1 MTRRAKTYHP
11 SKGETPRSAR
21 QLLEVGLAPAWIR
34 VEAPLLTE
42 LAAGFSARANQL
54 SAAGRQPVYADGVR
68 PASEAEALAAYLL
81 GAVEGARNELL
92 RLQQRHL
99 EFVKRFGVAASDRER
114 RQHILD
120 HAVDLGADRSTLRGD
135 AAAFSRW
142 FGADALGDRYL
153 KRFSGGE
160 RRLAFI
166 LQRLGAVAGWV
177 LAAEGDALGYRN
189 LWRRL
194 DLERTLQQLLTY
206 EGDSRVRIAA
216 FDCLAGALRAMP
228 RPDQEGSVAGNTL
241 QYIYRS
247 AMEPGQQVW
256 IQCEALRLLQSLSLD
271 SLETALEKRLGEPRG
286 GDDLF
291 LRRRAL
297 GILSETLSERPALAR
312 LLPLAA
318 ADPSP
323 FVRQGLAAAL
333 LQATSADVLRL
344 LPPLA
349 LQDPVAAVRGASL
362 LEIPALLQRPE
373 LVTEL
378 QALLVRVLEQ
388 EQNSFVLRL
397 ACQVATSGQ
406 DALQAGAQMP
416 AADDWRERL
425 LRPLATLHRGAAD
438 LAVRR
443 WAAESRETLWCA
455 GEPQARELKQRL
467 ENHLQ
472 KQRPG
477 RRRRLPAALLGSA
490 SEPVLGRVL
499 SELSRSDFGFDLEA
513 GFFGRHLTRG
523 SVFRF
528 RLWRL
533 LHELTHPSPDKRQ
546 AFSHTV
552 GRVFRGHLRAPSA
565 VLAELAQTK
574 VPGEPLFL
582 AEEGGWRPYLP
593 LVDEVISSLDQ
604 GVRAQPVRFYTA
616 EGVTELLPPSSLAAR
631 LAARTALTARFS
643 RYARLRNWREQD
655 ATAPSAY
662 LEALEKLGFKVRLS
676 GHPEH
681 AGGAPCVDPAVARF
695 FPAALPLLGGEFWP
709 RLQNYFFSLYENTL
723 YHLVLFTGGA
733 LVLFLGRSLYLQ
745 QALRQARKRLPLV
758 IGGWGTRGKSGS
770 ERLKAALFNALGYG
784 VVAKTTGCEAMFLHA
799 TPYGATREMFLF
811 RSYDKASI
819 WEHHQLVRL
828 SAQLGAD
835 VFLYECMALTPAF
848 VRILQ
853 RWMRDDFTTI
863 TNSYPDHEDLM
874 GPAGINVPEVMTEF
888 IPDAGVLC
896 TSEEQMLP
904 VLAQGAAA
912 QGTRLHAVGW
922 REVGLLT
929 PDILDRF
936 PYQEHPHNIALL
948 LSLAAELGIPADFA
962 LKEMADR
969 VVPDI
974 GVLKSFPAAAID
986 GRKLEFVNG
995 MSANERYATLA
1006 NWERMGFDRQ
1016 DPELEPGVWISTVV
1030 NNRAD
1035 RVPRSQVFA
1044 RILVEDLQADRH
1056 FLIGSNLKG
1065 LSGYLQRAWED
1076 HAQSL
1081 TLWPGGATPR
1091 TPEQILAA
1099 AVRRLRIPCSEAALT
1114 GRLEAQLQGLGL
1126 SVDGAAVA
1134 ALLTDGPALAKILED
1149 GGAAR
1154 HAAAIAANLQLGRRQ
1169 LTEYQ
1174 GLLERLPKSPT
1185 GAAAE
1190 ACNNE
1195 FRALLGRWFEAK
1207 FVLID
1212 DLHASG
1218 DAILGRICAETP
1230 PGLHNRVMGLQ
1241 NIKGPGLGFVY
1252 AWQAWER
1259 CHQACQQ
1266 LCSRDAADAEA
1277 GLRQLAAFRDYGLL
1291 SEEMVRQTVATVR
1304 KSPLA
1309 QREIFQAELTLILAN
1324 LETALGRLRGRSG
1337 PQGSNGLLVAL
1348 LGALESFLDAGDA
1361 VKRRKIANRIYRDLV
1376 HERISHARAAQEL
1389 QELNQRQK
1397 GGWLLTQIH
1406 AMQRRQAKP
1415 VSGEARQ
1422 VPGSP

>member
-1 MTRRAKTYHP
+1 MTTPAKTQRP
-11 SKGETPRSAR
+11 SEGGKTLSVR

-34 VEAPLLTE
+34 VEKRLLEE
-42 LAAGFSARANQL
+42 LNAGFAAR
-54 SAAGRQPVYADGVR
+54 SRQDTAPAIRPVYADGVR
-68 PASEAEALAAYLL
+68 PASPAEALASYLL
-81 GAVEGARNELL
+81 GAAEAERNELT
-92 RLQQRHL
+92 RLQLRHL
-99 EFVKRFGVAASDRER
+99 EFVKRFGAAASERER

-120 HAVDLGADRSTLRGD
+120 HAADLGADRATLRGD
-135 AAAFSRW
+135 AAAFERW
-142 FGADALGDRYL
+142 FGADAVGDRYL
-153 KRFSGGE
+153 QRFSGRE
-160 RRLAFI
+160 RRLAFT
-166 LQRLGAVAGWV
+166 LQRLGAVSGW
-177 LAAEGDALGYRN
+177 LLGAEGEELGYGN

-194 DLERTLQQLLTY
+194 DLERTLQPLLTY

-216 FDCLAGALRAMP
+216 FGCLASALRALP
-228 RPDQEGSVAGNTL
+228 RQQQEGSVAGNTL

-271 SLETALEKRLGEPRG
+271 SLETALEKRLGDPRG

-297 GILSETLSERPALAR
+297 DILGQTLPLRPVLAR

-323 FVRQGLAAAL
+323 FVRQGMATALGLAPIGE
-333 LQATSADVLRL
+333 VLKF

-349 LQDPVAAVRGASL
+349 LQDPEPAVRGATL
-362 LEIPALLQRPE
+362 LEIPALLQRSE

-378 QALLVRVLEQ
+378 LELLAKVLLQ
-388 EQNSFVLRL
+388 ERDAFVLRV
-397 ACQVATSGQ
+397 ACQVAASGQ
-406 DALQAGAQMP
+406 QALYAAGRSATAGA
-416 AADDWRERL
+416 WRDRL
-425 LRPLATLHRGAAD
+425 WLVLAELHCGAAE
-438 LAVRR
+438 LPVRR
-443 WAAESRETLWCA
+443 WAAECREALWCSGDDA
-455 GEPQARELKQRL
+455 ARELKERL
-467 ENHLQ
+467 LRHLQ
-472 KQRPG
+472 QHPAG
-477 RRRRLPAALLGSA
+477 QRRRLPARLLGT
-490 SEPVLGRVL
+490 SEEATLGRVL
-499 SELSRSDFGFDLEA
+499 SELSRSDYGFDLET
-513 GFFGRHLTRG
+513 GPFGRHLTRG
-523 SVFRF
+523 PLFRI

-546 AFSHTV
+546 AFSHTL
-552 GRVFRGHLRAPSA
+552 GRVFRGRLRAPSTI
-565 VLAELAQTK
+565 LAELAETK
-574 VPGEPLFL
+574 VPGEPLFM

-593 LVDEVISSLDQ
+593 LVDEVLSSLDQ
-604 GVRAQPVRFYTA
+604 LGAPPVRFYTA
-616 EGVTELLPPSSLAAR
+616 EGVTELLPPSSLAR
-631 LAARTALTARFS
+631 RIAARTVLSRHFR

-655 ATAPSAY
+655 SNAPSAY
-662 LEALEKLGFKVRLS
+662 LEALEKLGFTARLT

-681 AGGAPCVDPAVARF
+681 PGGPPCVDPAVARF

-733 LVLFLGRSLYLQ
+733 LALFLGRSLYLQ
-745 QALRQARKRLPLV
+745 QALRRARKRLPLV

-799 TPYGATREMFLF
+799 TPYGVTREMFLF

-828 SAQLGAD
+828 SAQLGAE

-853 RWMRDDFTTI
+853 RWMGDDFTTI
-863 TNSYPDHEDLM
+863 TNTYPDHEDLM

-888 IPDAGVLC
+888 IPTFGVLC

-912 QGTRLHAVGW
+912 RGTQLRAVGW

-929 PDILDRF
+929 PDILQRF

-948 LSLAAELGIPADFA
+948 LSLAADLGVPADFA

-974 GVLKSFPAAAID
+974 GVLKSFPAAAIN
-986 GRKLEFVNG
+986 GRRLEFVNG

-1016 DPELEPGVWISTVV
+1016 DPQAEPGVWISTVV

-1044 RILVEDLQADRH
+1044 RILVEDLQADQH
-1056 FLIGSNLKG
+1056 FLIGSNLQG
-1065 LSGYLQRAWED
+1065 LTGYLRRAWAD
-1076 HAQSL
+1076 YARDL
-1081 TLWPGGATPR
+1081 TLWSGGASPR
-1091 TPEQILAA
+1091 APEQILGDFA
-1099 AVRRLRIPCSEAALT
+1099 RKLRIPCTEEALAQ
-1114 GRLEAQLQGLGL
+1114 RLAAQLQGLGV
-1126 SVDGAAVA
+1126 SVEVVAAAALLEDGAALSR
-1134 ALLTDGPALAKILED
+1134 LLEKAEL
-1149 GGAAR
+1149 AR
-1154 HAAAIAANLQLGRRQ
+1154 HAAAIEASLERGRRQ
-1169 LTEYQ
+1169 LQEYRE
-1174 GLLERLPKSPT
+1174 LLGRLPTNPT
-1185 GAAAE
+1185 TAVAAG
-1190 ACNNE
+1190 CNRE

-1207 FVLID
+1207 FVLIE

-1218 DAILGRICAETP
+1218 DAILSRICAETP
-1230 PGLHNRVMGLQ
+1230 PGLHNRIMGLQ

-1259 CHQACQQ
+1259 CHQACQR
-1266 LCSRDAADAEA
+1266 LRSRDAAEAEA
-1277 GLRQLAAFRDYGLL
+1277 GLRQLAAVRDFGIL
-1291 SEEMVRQTVATVR
+1291 SEELVRETVAAVR
-1304 KSPLA
+1304 KTPLA
-1309 QREIFQAELTLILAN
+1309 QKEIFQAELTLILAN
-1324 LETALGRLRGRSG
+1324 LETALRQQWGRLGPRGANG
-1337 PQGSNGLLVAL
+1337 PLVAVL
-1348 LGALESFLDAGDA
+1348 SALESFLDAGDA
-1361 VKRRKIANRIYRDLV
+1361 VKRRKVANRIYRDLV
-1376 HERISHARAAQEL
+1376 DERISHARAAQEL

-1406 AMQRRQAKP
+1406 ALQQRQIKP
-1415 VSGEARQ
+1415 AVVEGRQ
-1422 VPGSP
+1422 VPERL

>member
-1 MTRRAKTYHP
+1 MTMRVKTPPP
-11 SKGETPRSAR
+11 SDRQQTLSVR
-21 QLLEVGLAPAWIR
+21 QLLEVGLAPTWIR
-34 VEAPLLTE
+34 VEAGLLQD
-42 LAAGFSARANQL
+42 LASGFAAHSGQV
-54 SAAGRQPVYADGVR
+54 SAAAPRPAYADGVR
-68 PASEAEALAAYLL
+68 PVSEAEALAGYLL
-81 GAVEGARNELL
+81 GAVEAERNELTRL
-92 RLQQRHL
+92 RLHHL
-99 EFVKRFGVAASDRER
+99 EFVKRFGAAASERER
-114 RQHILD
+114 RQQILA
-120 HAVDLGADRSTLRGD
+120 HAADLGANRATLRGD
-135 AAAFSRW
+135 AAAFGRW
-142 FGADALGDRYL
+142 FDADAVDDRYR
-153 KRFSGGE
+153 KRFSGRE

-166 LQRLGAVAGWV
+166 LQRLGAVAGW
-177 LAAEGDALGYRN
+177 LLGAEGAAQGYRP

-194 DLERTLQQLLTY
+194 DLERTLQPLLTY

-216 FDCLAGALRAMP
+216 FACLASALRALP
-228 RPDQEGSVAGNTL
+228 RPEQEGSVAGNTL

-271 SLETALEKRLGEPRG
+271 SLQTALEKRLAEPRG

-297 GILSETLSERPALAR
+297 GILGETLAERPALVG

-323 FVRQGLAAAL
+323 FVRQGVAAAL
-333 LQATSADVLRL
+333 LLAPADKVMPLLSA
-344 LPPLA
+344 LA
-349 LQDPVAAVRGASL
+349 LQDPEPAVRGAAL
-362 LEIPALLQRPE
+362 LEISTLLTRSELLAELLELLQ
-373 LVTEL
+373 
-378 QALLVRVLEQ
+378 QALEREGDA
-388 EQNSFVLRL
+388 FVLRL
-397 ACQVATSGQ
+397 ACQVASNGQ
-406 DALQAGAQMP
+406 EALQAAGH
-416 AADDWRERL
+416 AAAAGGWRQRL
-425 LRPLATLHRGAAD
+425 LPVLGALHRGAAE

-443 WAAESRETLWCA
+443 WAAESREALWCA
-455 GEPQARELKQRL
+455 GDPAASALKERL
-467 ENHLQ
+467 VGRLRKHP
-472 KQRPG
+472 PG
-477 RRRRLPAALLGSA
+477 RRRRLPAALLRGVEEA
-490 SEPVLGRVL
+490 TLGRVL
-499 SELSRSDFGFDLEA
+499 SELSRRDYGFDLET
-513 GFFGRHLTRG
+513 GPLGRHLSRG
-523 SVFRF
+523 PLFRF

-533 LHELTHPSPDKRQ
+533 LHELRHPSPDKRQ

-552 GRVFRGHLRAPSA
+552 GRVFRGQLRAPSA
-565 VLAELAQTK
+565 ILAELAETK

-593 LVDEVISSLDQ
+593 LVDEVISSLDRL
-604 GVRAQPVRFYTA
+604 GAQPVRFYTA
-616 EGVTELLPPSSLAAR
+616 EGVTELLPPPSLAAR
-631 LAARTALTARFS
+631 LAARTILSSRFAH
-643 RYARLRNWREQD
+643 YARLRNWREQD

-662 LEALEKLGFKVRLS
+662 LEALTRLGFRLRLT
-676 GHPEH
+676 GHPQH
-681 AGGAPCVDPAVARF
+681 PGGPPCVDPAVARF
-695 FPAALPLLGGEFWP
+695 FPATLPLLGGEFWP

-733 LVLFLGRSLYLQ
+733 LALFLGRSLYLQ
-745 QALRQARKRLPLV
+745 QALRRARKRLPLV

-770 ERLKAALFNALGYG
+770 ERLKAALVNALGYA

-799 TPYGATREMFLF
+799 TPYGPTREMFLF

-828 SAQLGAD
+828 AAQLGTE

-853 RWMRDDFTTI
+853 RWMRDDVTTI

-874 GPAGINVPEVMTEF
+874 GPAGINVPQVMTEF
-888 IPDAGVLC
+888 IPASGVLC

-912 QGTRLHAVGW
+912 QGTRLHSVGW

-929 PDILDRF
+929 PDILERF

-948 LSLAAELGIPADFA
+948 LSLAAELGVPADFA

-974 GVLKSFPAAAID
+974 GVLKSFPAAAVD
-986 GRKLEFVNG
+986 GRRLEFVNG

-1006 NWERMGFDRQ
+1006 NWERMGFDQHR
-1016 DPELEPGVWISTVV
+1016 PEVEPGVWISTVV

-1056 FLIGSNLKG
+1056 FLIGSNLQG
-1065 LSGYLQRAWED
+1065 LTGYLHQAWAD
-1076 HAQSL
+1076 YARRL
-1081 TLWPGGATPR
+1081 TLWPGGASSQTPA
-1091 TPEQILAA
+1091 QILSAA
-1099 AVRRLRIPCSEAALT
+1099 AGRLRIPRTEEVLAK
-1114 GRLEAQLQGLGL
+1114 RLAAQLQGLGL
-1126 SVDGAAVA
+1126 TVDAAAASELLQDAGALQQ
-1134 ALLTDGPALAKILED
+1134 LLEE
-1149 GGAAR
+1149 GGASR
-1154 HAAAIAANLQLGRRQ
+1154 HAAAIDASMAAGRRQ
-1169 LTEYQ
+1169 LQEYQ
-1174 GLLERLPKSPT
+1174 ALLGRLPQSPT
-1185 GAAAE
+1185 PAE
-1190 ACNNE
+1190 VEVCNRE
-1195 FRALLGRWFEAK
+1195 FRTLLGRWFEAK
-1207 FVLID
+1207 LVLIED
-1212 DLHASG
+1212 PHASG
-1218 DAILGRICAETP
+1218 EAILGRICADTP
-1230 PGLHNRVMGLQ
+1230 PGLHNRIMGLQ

-1259 CHQACQQ
+1259 CHQACRQ
-1266 LCSRDAADAEA
+1266 LRSRDAAEAEA

-1291 SEEMVRQTVATVR
+1291 SEELVRETVAVVK

-1324 LETALGRLRGRSG
+1324 LETALLQLRGRRG
-1337 PQGSNGLLVAL
+1337 PAGSKGWLVAL
-1348 LGALESFLDAGDA
+1348 LSAVESFLDAGDA

-1406 AMQRRQAKP
+1406 ALQQRQPPP
-1415 VSGEARQ
+1415 VPGAARQ
-1422 VPGSP
+1422 VPGRP

>member
-1 MTRRAKTYHP
+1 MTRRAKTDSP
-11 SKGETPRSAR
+11 AQGKAPLAAR
-21 QLLEVGLAPAWIR
+21 QLLEVGLAPTWIR
-34 VEAPLLTE
+34 VEASLLAE
-42 LAAGFSARANQL
+42 LASGFAVRGNQV
-54 SAAGRQPVYADGVR
+54 AAVGPRPVYADGVR
-68 PASEAEALAAYLL
+68 PASEAEELAIYLL
-81 GAVEGARNELL
+81 GVVEVERKELL
-92 RLQQRHL
+92 RLQQLHL
-99 EFVKRFGVAASDRER
+99 EFVRRFGAAASDRER

-120 HAVDLGADRSTLRGD
+120 HAAELGADRTTLRGD
-135 AAAFSRW
+135 AVAFSRW
-142 FGADALGDRYL
+142 FGVDALRDRYR
-153 KRFSGGE
+153 KRFSVRE
-160 RRLAFI
+160 RRLAFT

-177 LAAEGDALGYRN
+177 LAAEGAELGYRN

-194 DLERTLQQLLTY
+194 DLERSLQPLLTY
-206 EGDSRVRIAA
+206 EGDARVRIAA
-216 FDCLAGALRAMP
+216 FGCLAGALRALP

-256 IQCEALRLLQSLSLD
+256 IQCEALGLLASLSLD

-297 GILSETLSERPALAR
+297 GLLSETLPERPALVR

-318 ADPSP
+318 ADLSP
-323 FVRQGLAAAL
+323 FVRQGVAAAL
-333 LQATSADVLRL
+333 LQAASTEVLRL

-349 LQDPVAAVRGASL
+349 LQDPVPAVRGATL
-362 LEIPALLQRPE
+362 LEIPSLLRRPE
-373 LVTEL
+373 LVAEL
-378 QALLVRVLEQ
+378 QQLLVRVLEQ
-388 EQNSFVLRL
+388 EQDTFVLRV
-397 ACQVATSGQ
+397 ACQVAASGQ
-406 DALQAGAQMP
+406 EALQAGGQMA
-416 AADDWRERL
+416 AADAWRDRQL
-425 LRPLATLHRGAAD
+425 APLAALHRGAAD
-438 LAVRR
+438 LSVRR

-455 GEPQARELKQRL
+455 GEPQARELKARL
-467 ENHLQ
+467 EAHLQ
-472 KQRPG
+472 KHPVG
-477 RRRRLPAALLGSA
+477 RRRRLPAALLGGVP
-490 SEPVLGRVL
+490 EPVLGRVL
-499 SELSRSDFGFDLEA
+499 SELSRSDYGFDLEA
-513 GFFGRHLTRG
+513 GPFGRYLTRG
-523 SVFRF
+523 SIFRF

-533 LHELTHPSPDKRQ
+533 LHELAHPSPDKRQ

-552 GRVFRGHLRAPSA
+552 GRVFRGRLRAPSA

-604 GVRAQPVRFYTA
+604 GFGASPVRFYTA
-616 EGVTELLPPSSLAAR
+616 EGVTELLPPSSLAGR
-631 LAARTALTARFS
+631 LAARGALTGRFAY
-643 RYARLRNWREQD
+643 YARLRNWREQD
-655 ATAPSAY
+655 PSAPSAY
-662 LEALEKLGFKVRLS
+662 LEALAKLGFRVSLT
-676 GHPEH
+676 GHPKH
-681 AGGAPCVDPAVARF
+681 PGGEPCVDPAVARF
-695 FPAALPLLGGEFWP
+695 FPAAVPLLGGEFWP

-733 LVLFLGRSLYLQ
+733 LALFLGRSLYLQ

-799 TPYGATREMFLF
+799 TPYGTTREMFLF

-828 SAQLGAD
+828 SAQLGTE
-835 VFLYECMALTPAF
+835 VFLYECMALTPAY

-888 IPDAGVLC
+888 IPESGVLC

-929 PDILDRF
+929 PDILERF
-936 PYQEHPHNIALL
+936 PYQEHPYNLALL
-948 LSLAAELGIPADFA
+948 LALAAELGIPADFA

-974 GVLKSFPAAAID
+974 GVLKSFPAAMVD
-986 GRKLEFVNG
+986 GRRLEFVNG

-1006 NWERMGFDRQ
+1006 NWERMGFDRH
-1016 DPELEPGVWISTVV
+1016 DPQLEPGVWISTLV

-1056 FLIGSNLKG
+1056 FLIGSNLQG
-1065 LSGYLQRAWED
+1065 LCGYLHRAWAEY
-1076 HAQSL
+1076 AQRL
-1081 TLWPGGATPR
+1081 TLWPEGAAGSA
-1091 TPEQILAA
+1091 PEEILAA
-1099 AVRRLRIPCSEAALT
+1099 CARTLRIACSEQALVRRLA
-1114 GRLEAQLQGLGL
+1114 AQLQGLGL
-1126 SVDGAAVA
+1126 SVDAAVVA
-1134 ALLTDGPALAKILED
+1134 ALLTDGPALAKVLED
-1149 GGAAR
+1149 GGVGR
-1154 HAAAIAANLQLGRRQ
+1154 HTAAIAAYLESGRRQ
-1169 LTEYQ
+1169 LQEYRE
-1174 GLLERLPKSPT
+1174 LLGRLPKSPS
-1185 GAAAE
+1185 AATAE

-1207 FVLID
+1207 FVLIED
-1212 DLHASG
+1212 QHASG
-1218 DAILGRICAETP
+1218 DAIVARICAETP
-1230 PGLHNRVMGLQ
+1230 PGLHNRIMGMQ

-1259 CHQACQQ
+1259 CHLACQQ
-1266 LCSRDAADAEA
+1266 LRSRDVAVAEA
-1277 GLRQLAAFRDYGLL
+1277 GLRKLAAFGDFGLL
-1291 SEEMVRQTVATVR
+1291 SEDLVRETVALVR
-1304 KSPLA
+1304 NSPMA
-1309 QREIFQAELTLILAN
+1309 QREIFQAELTLVLTN
-1324 LETALGRLRGRSG
+1324 LETALNQLRGRMGSR
-1337 PQGSNGLLVAL
+1337 GSNGLLVAL
-1348 LGALESFLDAGDA
+1348 LGGLEAFLDAGDA
-1361 VKRRKIANRIYRDLV
+1361 VKRRKIANRINRDLV

-1389 QELNQRQK
+1389 QDLNQRQK

-1406 AMQRRQAKP
+1406 TLKLRQAKP
-1415 VSGEARQ
+1415 LLGEVRQ
-1422 VPGSP
+1422 VPGSL